1 VIVMANSKIV
11 LTVIAATLSLGLAAC
26 ETVAVR
32 TDSAKDLSVANCHTY
47 SFANEHVAV
56 MEQAANSAF
65 SNPLNAERLRG
76 AIQTN
81 MSIRGIQEV
90 DRAQADCVV
99 GYAMGSRQVLS
110 GYYGGFYGA
119 GWGGWG
125 YGRRGWGWGA
135 GWGPGWGWD
144 GPWVDNETRISV
156 DIFDAKTHRPI
167 WHATASQSAYELTGP
182 AAVEKINL
190 AASAIFSHFP
200 VGAPPAVVPASG
212 ASAT

>member
-1 VIVMANSKIV
+1 MANPKIV
-11 LTVIAATLSLGLAAC
+11 LAAIAATLSVGLTAC
-26 ETVAVR
+26 ETVSVR
-32 TDSAKDLSVANCHTY
+32 TDAAKDLTAISCHTY
-47 SFANEHVAV
+47 AFANEHVAV
-56 MEQAANSAF
+56 LDQSNAF
-65 SNPLNAERLRG
+65 GNPINADRLRG

-99 GYAMGSRQVLS
+99 GYAMGSRQVLN

-119 GWGGWG
+119 GWGWS
-125 YGRRGWGWGA
+125 GRRGWGYGWGG

-156 DIFDAKTHRPI
+156 DLFDAKTHRAI

-190 AASAIFSHFP
+190 AASAIFAKFP
-200 VGAPPAVVPASG
+200 LSPPAGAPVSPA
-212 ASAT
+212 AT